1 MAPGDTAPPVTPY
14 PWDQWLK
21 PENWTPHAG
30 GLIPPAAQDA
40 PLA

>member
-14 PWDQWLK
+14 PGTPWDQWLK

-30 GLIPPAAQDA
+30 GLIPPAAPPA
-40 PLA
+40 